1 NSLFLYCFGAQIET
15 LYGWRKYLIIY
26 LVAGVA
32 GNLFSFLLS
41 PGPSLGASGA
51 LFGLVGAG
59 IVFPLRFRSLV
70 PARARAEILRQL
82 LTVVVV
88 NLMIGFMPGSHIDNW
103 AHLGGLAGGGF
114 AALFLLP
121 DALAVHPPNR
131 WHEWAVSLI
140 TAALLLLTGGAGLA
154 QWRAVSPA
162 ATAPMQTFL
171 PSGDDPWW
179 SIDIPRNWRQINS
192 ASLWVS
198 PYAAVVMVEDTPPSV
213 QRLQQEAQQS
223 LRLGAQR
230 AKLTLDGKP
239 AERVTFVTPGD
250 RQKIDIYLLNAYDRL
265 LAIRMAAP
273 LDTYRVSRV
282 DFERILRSMR
292 IYHRPAIS
300 SPSG

>member
-103 AHLGGLAGGGF
+103 AHLSSSRCA
-114 AALFLLP
+114 
-121 DALAVHPPNR
+121 
-131 WHEWAVSLI
+131 S
-140 TAALLLLTGGAGLA
+140 
-154 QWRAVSPA
+154 
-162 ATAPMQTFL
+162 APWFRR
-171 PSGDDPWW
+171 G
-179 SIDIPRNWRQINS
+179 RGRRYCGNS
-192 ASLWVS
+192 
-198 PYAAVVMVEDTPPSV
+198 
-213 QRLQQEAQQS
+213 
-223 LRLGAQR
+223 
-230 AKLTLDGKP
+230 
-239 AERVTFVTPGD
+239 
-250 RQKIDIYLLNAYDRL
+250 
-265 LAIRMAAP
+265 
-273 LDTYRVSRV
+273 SR
-282 DFERILRSMR
+282 
-292 IYHRPAIS
+292 S
-300 SPSG
+300 SSST